1 MRPAL
6 GSIPKRPGREHASM
20 VRDRNVQA
28 GPVLR
33 QSTRTRDTRRNDFIG
48 LLSSVTSRQH
58 AQERVQEPSAGRGAR
73 NCRFCGAPLG
83 LVMVDLGMS
92 PLCESFLTADQ
103 LDQMEPFYP
112 LRAMVCEECY
122 LVQLGEYVPPEDIFT
137 EYAYFSSFSASW
149 LEHAR
154 GYAESAIERLGLD
167 AGSLVVELGSND
179 GYLLRNFVAHGV
191 PVLGIEP
198 ARNVAAAAQAAGVP
212 TLPVFF
218 GRDTAVQLVGEYGA
232 ADLIVVNN
240 VLAQIPALNDFVAGI
255 ALLLADDGLLT
266 VEVPHLLRLLEH
278 GEFDTIYH
286 EHFSYFSLGTAI
298 RILDRHGLTVVDV
311 EELRSHGGSIRIHAR
326 HAGPAAVAS
335 AAVARV
341 LTEEADAGMTDPG
354 TYERFGDRVA
364 NVKSDLLEFLIAQRR
379 DGRTVAGYGAP
390 GKANTL
396 LNYCGIRT
404 DLLPFTVDRN
414 PYKHGRFTPGTH
426 IPIRPAEY
434 IEHARPD
441 FVWILPWNLKEEI
454 VGQLDFIRSWGGRFV
469 VAIPTLSVIE

>member
-1 MRPAL
+1 MTGC
-6 GSIPKRPGREHASM
+6 GSEHGSPHRGAQPQRTERFSAAIRRADAQHYRDESIRSRLVVTKRPQIA
-20 VRDRNVQA
+20 VRGEAAA
-28 GPVLR
+28 GER
-33 QSTRTRDTRRNDFIG
+33 G
-48 LLSSVTSRQH
+48 SR
-58 AQERVQEPSAGRGAR
+58 S
-73 NCRFCGAPLG
+73 CRFCGALLRG
-83 LVMVDLGMS
+83 VMVDLGMS
-92 PLCESFLTADQ
+92 PLCESFLTSDQ

-122 LVQLGEYVPPEDIFT
+122 LVQLGEYVAPQDIFT

-154 GYAESAIERLGLD
+154 HYAESMIELLGL
-167 AGSLVVELGSND
+167 GPRSLVLELGSND
-179 GYLLRNFVAHGV
+179 GYLLRNFVARDV

-198 ARNVAAAAQAAGVP
+198 ALNVAAAAEAAGVA

-218 GRDTAVQLVGEYGA
+218 SHDTAVDLVRAHGR
-232 ADLIVVNN
+232 ADLVVVNN

-255 ALLLADDGLLT
+255 AVMLAEDGLLT

-278 GEFDTIYH
+278 VEFDTIYH

-326 HAGPAAVAS
+326 HASPAALPSDAVSHVLREES
-335 AAVARV
+335 A
-341 LTEEADAGMTDPG
+341 AGMTDLT
-354 TYERFGDRVA
+354 TYERFGGRVA
-364 NVKSDLLEFLIAQRR
+364 TVKADLLEFLIALRR

-426 IPIRPAEY
+426 IPIRPPE
-434 IEHARPD
+434 ELDRARPD
-441 FVWILPWNLKEEI
+441 FVWILPWNLRDE
-454 VGQLDFIRSWGGRFV
+454 VVRQLAHARSWGGRFV
-469 VAIPTLSVIE
+469 VATPSLTVIE